1 MPTNI
6 TRRVRGLVPLTGRM
20 AVGAALALSL
30 AACDT
35 DKILEVPDPEF
46 PTDESLQQP
55 EALPLLIRGAMGE
68 FWRAYGGNGLDNLG
82 YVPAVALFTDEF
94 LSSDTFNDRN
104 KLDERIQQP
113 PSQGNPSDLAFE
125 RLQKARRAA
134 RDAAAAVTK
143 VRGANDP
150 DVATLLALEA
160 YTYVA
165 LAEGFCGSVPISNV
179 EGGSFENGA
188 PLSTTQLLDSAIVR
202 FDRSIAASPNDL
214 ARVGKGRALLDQGR
228 YADAAAAVNPVA
240 TGFVYLMEYSENTFQ
255 NSIWNLNSSNG
266 RFTVSAGEGGGLDFR
281 NADDP
286 RLPVTHEEGRVGFD
300 NATPLFEQAK
310 YPSRDADMPL
320 ADGVEARLIEAE
332 AALQAGNPGSFISIL
347 NTLRAGVSGLD
358 PLSDPGNDAA
368 RQDLLFRERA
378 FWMYASGHR
387 LGDMRRLVSQ
397 YGRSVSSVYPSGAY
411 PGLEGGDYG
420 NTVVFPV
427 PFDEEQNPE
436 FHRDQCDVTQVG
448 DL

>member
-1 MPTNI
+1 
-6 TRRVRGLVPLTGRM
+6 M

-35 DKILEVPDPEF
+35 DKILEVPDPEY

-94 LSSDTFNDRN
+94 LSSDTFDDRN
-104 KLDERIQQP
+104 KLDERIQLP

-165 LAEGFCGSVPISNV
+165 LAEGFCGAVPISNV
-179 EGGSFENGA
+179 TSGNFENGT
-188 PLSTTQLLDSAIVR
+188 PLSTAQLLDSAVVR
-202 FDRSIAASPNDL
+202 FDRSLAASPNDL
-214 ARVGKGRALLDQGR
+214 ARVGKGRALLDQGK
-228 YADAAAAVNPVA
+228 YSDAAAAVNPVA
-240 TGFVYLMEYSENTFQ
+240 TGFSYLMEYSENTFQ
-255 NSIWNLNSSNG
+255 NSVWNLNSGNG
-266 RFTVSAGEGGGLDFR
+266 RFTVSDREGGGLNFR
-281 NADDP
+281 SANDP
-286 RLPVTHEEGRVGFD
+286 RVPVFFEGDLGFD
-300 NATPLFEQAK
+300 NSTPLYEQAK
-310 YPSRDADMPL
+310 YPSRDADMEL
-320 ADGVEARLIEAE
+320 ATGVEARLIEAE
-332 AALQAGNPGSFISIL
+332 AALQAGSPGTFISIL
-347 NTLRAGVSGLD
+347 NALRADVSGLGA
-358 PLSDPGNDAA
+358 LTDPGNDAA

-387 LGDMRRLVSQ
+387 LGDFRRLVSQ
-397 YGRSVSSVYPSGAY
+397 YGRSVNSVYPNGAY

-436 FHRDQCDVTQVG
+436 FHRDQCDVTQIG
-448 DL
+448 DFTSAS